1 MPSANDGSLSKQT
14 RKETDLYAPIKSYW
28 ESRGFEVRAEVRHCD
43 VVVLHPSM
51 PEHPII
57 IEMKASINLT
67 LLLQAMERL
76 KISSDV
82 YIAAEQKRGK
92 QAGRRRLNAIADIC
106 RRLGLGLM
114 TVTFYAKKAPFVEVF
129 CHPSRIAEALAEG
142 SLASQT
148 SYLQNTGLQSDQA
161 AGHKRNRVHT
171 VESLT
176 RDQMQMQLHSQS
188 PSKPLTLNPRLY
200 AYEIQDG
207 CTTDYA
213 VHDAD
218 KDLKAAPKPKVRAAR
233 QSKLLR
239 EFGERSGDY
248 NVGGSTKR
256 PLMTAYREKALRLA
270 SALADGPNQPV
281 RLREQSGVGDAAT
294 ILRHNYYG
302 WFERIKRGVY
312 TLTPAGTAAL
322 ELYADVLANR
332 IDKP

>member
-1 MPSANDGSLSKQT
+1 MPSANNGSLSKQV

-114 TVTFYAKKAPFVEVF
+114 TVTFYTRKTPFVEVF
-129 CHPSRIAEALAEG
+129 CHPSRVAAGLAEG
-142 SLASQT
+142 SLADQIPRQHKT
-148 SYLQNTGLQSDQA
+148 ELQSDQA
-161 AGHKRNRVHT
+161 AGQETIMHT
-171 VESLT
+171 EAEVDT
-176 RDQMQMQLHSQS
+176 RDQTQS
-188 PSKPLTLNPRLY
+188 PSTSIVLSPGAST
-200 AYEIQDG
+200 YEIQDG
-207 CTTDYA
+207 GA
-213 VHDAD
+213 VNYSVNSNDRGS
-218 KDLKAAPKPKVRAAR
+218 KAAPKPKVRAAR

-239 EFGERSGDY
+239 EFAERSGDY

-270 SALADGPNQPV
+270 AALAEGPNQPA
-281 RLREQSGVGDAAT
+281 RLREQSGVGDAAA
-294 ILRHNYYG
+294 ILQHNYYG
-302 WFERIKRGVY
+302 WFERTKRGVY
-312 TLTPAGTAAL
+312 TLTPEGTTAL
-322 ELYADVLANR
+322 ERYADVLASS